1 MCNVGFEGFDLKK
14 KREKERERERN
25 AGIEGRREGAK
36 GNAPRQRTGTNAM
49 LPFE

>member
-1 MCNVGFEGFDLKK
+1 MGLKGFDLKL
-14 KREKERERERN
+14 ESERERGERN